1 MAESAELIREFV
13 LSIERTLNARRLYAR
28 SSPPHRDVTE
38 KLLEKCHAAA
48 LAEPF
53 TIRVGANDLFLDKT
67 SLINRP
73 KREDSF
79 FFPLYRDGLR
89 ELTFQPQVSASDL
102 EALLEVFEAKE
113 KKALANEDTVTLLW
127 RSDLTTI
134 LHNAIDGI
142 GEIEGDEG
150 EDSKDDFRA
159 LISELADRISN
170 TATPVTGQSYA
181 FMVDADVRV
190 AAQDFHFDA
199 TTVHKKFEENPAVL
213 RLSSEQATALRAEL
227 AIDREQALLERFI
240 DIVLVL
246 MANPA
251 KPDAASTLGP
261 LLQKL
266 IEGYWNGHDFARL
279 VKLLGRLRS
288 VAESAPHPDSRTA
301 AREIIQKFLTPDRIR
316 GTFPAVQ
323 HGELT
328 LKEAAQVW
336 SFVGDP
342 FWELL
347 MEFWISTP
355 EGKVR
360 EGTAILLRNLVRA
373 NPELLRRSLGTSD
386 AAVVRGALTLIDDR
400 MMRLYARE
408 LVSLCSHED
417 EGVRLK
423 GLGYA
428 GRLGGNE
435 ALEALW
441 KAMESDPAKPVRLLA
456 FRLVSTSNLPGLAE
470 RLRHLID
477 DPGFGARPV
486 WEREK
491 YVRLLGSIAGEEV
504 VPLFESWIPKKRWLW
519 QPAELETA
527 ELALRGIAAC
537 GEKGFEQV
545 RVLSES
551 SGKLGEIAKKVFESA
566 SKCEVG
572 SNTMMRPLPV
582 PRTN

>member
-13 LSIERTLNARRLYAR
+13 LSIERSLNARRLYAR
-28 SSPPHRDVTE
+28 SSPPHKEVTE

-48 LAEPF
+48 ISEPF
-53 TIRVGANDLFLDKT
+53 TLRVGANDLFLDKT
-67 SLINRP
+67 SLLNRP

-113 KKALANEDTVTLLW
+113 KKTLANEDTVTLLW

-150 EDSKDDFRA
+150 EDGKDDFRA
-159 LISELADRISN
+159 LISELADRISS
-170 TATPVTGQSYA
+170 TAAPATGQSYA

-199 TTVHKKFEENPAVL
+199 STVHKKFEENPTVL
-213 RLSSEQATALRAEL
+213 SLTAEQAEALRTEVAK
-227 AIDREQALLERFI
+227 DREQVLLERFI

-261 LLQKL
+261 ILQRL
-266 IEGYWNGHDFARL
+266 IEGYWAGHDFARL
-279 VKLLGRLRS
+279 VKLLGRLRA
-288 VAESAPHPDSRTA
+288 VAESASHPDSRTA
-301 AREIIQKFLTPDRIR
+301 AREIIQKFLTPERIR

-323 HGELT
+323 HGALT
-328 LKEAAQVW
+328 LREAAQVW
-336 SFVGDP
+336 SFVGDS

-360 EGTAILLRNLVRA
+360 DATSILLRNLVGA
-373 NPELLRRSLGTSD
+373 NPELLRRSLGASD
-386 AAVVRGALTLIDDR
+386 AAVIRAALTLIDDR
-400 MMRLYARE
+400 LMRLYAKE
-408 LVSLCSHED
+408 LISLCSHED

-428 GRLGGNE
+428 GRLGGTE

-456 FRLVSTSNLPGLAE
+456 FRLVSTSSLPGLAE

-477 DPGFGARPV
+477 EAGFAARPV

-504 VPLFESWIPKKRWLW
+504 LPLFESWIPKKRWLW
-519 QPAELETA
+519 QPAEMEIA

-537 GEKGFEQV
+537 GEKGLEQV
-545 RVLSES
+545 RALSEG
-551 SGKLGEIAKKVFESA
+551 SGKLAEIAKKVMESV
-566 SKCEVG
+566 SKCEIG
-572 SNTMMRPLPV
+572 SNTLMRPMPV
-582 PRTN
+582 TRTT